1 LNLKEKSLPNFAP
14 ALVILVLFILPGL
27 YAEPVDL
34 ETAGKVAESQTL
46 IINNRLTTPDYLYL
60 DHTISTDVPK
70 PLYDD
75 AGEKILAYV
84 FELEPHGFVVVTA
97 DDDLVPIVAYSELG
111 SFCWEEHPENILLNM
126 LREDLKLRLEAVELT
141 DAGRVER
148 YQQEWEGL
156 IAGDPEYLDPG
167 DSWPEAGSTWT
178 GGWVESAWHQF
189 SPYNDL
195 CPIDP
200 ETGERCVVGCT
211 GTAMAQIVN
220 YWQYPNSV
228 TFTEDDNYTT
238 WTRGF
243 EVYAPDASI
252 PHVDYNDGDPNS
264 STCAAISYAC
274 GVGSKMNYTSGGS
287 GAFPGDARASFLKHF
302 KYMHA
307 EYMPVWDTIFRDTV
321 GFYGTLEAN
330 IKDSMPVMLSIG
342 GKESPGNHAI
352 VCDGLR
358 EDYYENN
365 EWHLNFGWGEYLPER
380 PTYCWYKLPEG
391 MPYGYSSVYSG
402 IVNIEPPTR
411 YVTEPIEQ
419 AQVLSCSPNPFR
431 EYVRILFTL
440 PEAGPARVNVYD
452 LTGRC
457 VRNLLNHT
465 YAEGFQSVKWN
476 GKNNAGEYVNSGV
489 YFIRI
494 DTRTSVLSQK
504 VVFHRLTPV
513 IDTIW

>member
-1 LNLKEKSLPNFAP
+1 MNLKEKSLPNFAP
-14 ALVILVLFILPGL
+14 ALVILVLFVLSGL

-34 ETAGKVAESQTL
+34 ETAGKVAGSQTL

-60 DHTISTDVPK
+60 DYTISTDVPK

-111 SFCWEEHPENILLNM
+111 SFPWEEHPENILLNM

-167 DSWPEAGSTWT
+167 DSWPPLGSTWT
-178 GGWVESAWHQF
+178 GGWVETAWRQG
-189 SPYNDL
+189 SPYNDS

-211 GTAMAQIVN
+211 GTAMAQIIN
-220 YWQYPNSV
+220 YWQYPNYV

-238 WTRGF
+238 RTRCI

-252 PHVDYNDGDPNS
+252 ANIDYNDGDPDS

-287 GAFPGDARASFLKHF
+287 GAYFEDTWTSFLKHF
-302 KYMHA
+302 KYLHA
-307 EYMPVWDTIFRDTV
+307 ECMSVWDTLNGDTV
-321 GFYGTLEAN
+321 KFYGTLEAN
-330 IKDSMPVMLSIG
+330 IKDSMPAMLAICDQNYEG
-342 GKESPGNHAI
+342 HHAI
-352 VCDGLR
+352 ICDGFR
-358 EDYYENN
+358 ETSNSF
-365 EWHLNFGWGEYLPER
+365 EWHLNFGWGEYYQPF
-380 PTYCWYKLPEG
+380 PNCWYKLPEG
-391 MPYGYSSVYSG
+391 MPYGYSVVIDG
-402 IVNIEPPTR
+402 ILSIEPPTR

-440 PEAGPARVNVYD
+440 PEAGQARVNVYD

-457 VRNLLNHT
+457 VRNLLNQT
-465 YAEGFQSVKWN
+465 YAQGFQSVTWN
-476 GKNNAGEYVNSGV
+476 GKDEEGEYVNPGV

-494 DTRTSVLSQK
+494 DTRTSALSQK
-504 VVFHRLTPV
+504 VVFYRLTST
-513 IDTIW
+513 IDTFW

>member
-60 DHTISTDVPK
+60 DYTISTDVPK

-84 FELEPHGFVVVTA
+84 FELEPQGFVVVTA
-97 DDDLVPIVAYSELG
+97 DDDLVPIIAYSELG

-126 LREDLKLRLEAVELT
+126 LREDLNLRLEAVDLMPQ
-141 DAGRVER
+141 ER
-148 YQQEWEGL
+148 IEKYQQVWKGL

-167 DSWPEAGSTWT
+167 DSWPPLGSTWT
-178 GGWVESAWHQF
+178 GGWVESAWHQH
-189 SPYNDL
+189 SPYNDS

-228 TFTEDDNYTT
+228 AFTEDDNYTT
-238 WTRGF
+238 RTRCI

-252 PHVDYNDGDPNS
+252 TAVDYNDGDPDS

-274 GVGSKMNYTSGGS
+274 GVGSKMDYTSGGS

-307 EYMPVWDTIFRDTV
+307 EFLYCEDQYTQDTV
-321 GFYGTLEAN
+321 QFYRIMEEN
-330 IKDSMPVMLSIG
+330 MKDSMPILLGVISEETPAG
-342 GKESPGNHAI
+342 HSI
-352 VCDGLR
+352 VCDGFR
-358 EDYYENN
+358 ETSTGE
-365 EWHLNFGWGEYLPER
+365 EWHLNWGWGEYWQPFPNVWYRLPQ
-380 PTYCWYKLPEG
+380 G
-391 MPYGYSSVYSG
+391 MPFGYSIVRG
-402 IVNIEPPTR
+402 GVVNIEPPTR

-419 AQVLSCSPNPFR
+419 TQVLSCSPNPFR
-431 EYVRILFTL
+431 DYVRILFTL
-440 PEAGPARVNVYD
+440 SEAGPARVNVYD

-494 DTRTSVLSQK
+494 DTRTSALSQK
-504 VVFHRLTPV
+504 VVFSRLTPV